1 MEILPLLTKA
11 LDNGKEKKPAPPR
24 VKMRKVTVLKEP
36 SPWELYVCKGCGY
49 EYDPAKGDEEG
60 GISIGTTFESL
71 PEEWICPLCGEE
83 KTGFIKVEQPKKE
96 EK

>member
-1 MEILPLLTKA
+1 
-11 LDNGKEKKPAPPR
+11 
-24 VKMRKVTVLKEP
+24 MRKATVLKEP
-36 SPWELYVCKGCGY
+36 SPWDLYVCKGCGY

-60 GISIGTTFESL
+60 GVSIGTTFESL

-83 KTGFIKVEQPKKE
+83 KTGFIKVEKPKKE